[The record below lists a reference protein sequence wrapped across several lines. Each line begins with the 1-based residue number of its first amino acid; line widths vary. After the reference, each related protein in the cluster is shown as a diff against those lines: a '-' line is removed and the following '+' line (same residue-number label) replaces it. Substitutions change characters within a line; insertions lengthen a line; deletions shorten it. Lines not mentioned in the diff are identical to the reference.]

1 MQNVRERKSEKFLSV
16 KKITMNKIGLN
27 FPLIIK
33 KYRMTGYL
41 LFTLFFGM
49 VANGFSQTLT
59 SIEFDQSEGLKVK
72 SFNGF
77 QQPGYDMP
85 LVSFE
90 LNGIVVNSLQGKK
103 NGYSTTIEEKMVVE
117 YTPVPYKVGLKA
129 EVTFRNISADTLSMA
144 NVVPFGASPRHV
156 YITGHGKN
164 ALSRSHLFRPGY
176 EPVNV
181 LLPDNAWEL
190 GFSVLNVDNGNSIS
204 ALMRRDKATAK
215 NTICRRFENIIYPG
229 GEITYNL
236 WLEDYIGTWQEGLQ
250 RVFQER
256 MLYDVEP
263 GTFDNSIFE
272 RDDLKWIRKAWVG
285 HFVSSWHNYF
295 FDRQT
300 SRYSFT
306 DFQKRMSRFYG
317 GDDYVI
323 LWHGFPMLGIDQRN
337 QWDMFCSQPGG
348 VAALNS
354 LFGELSKA
362 GTPVFTAYKPWDLPA
377 GSEQLFN
384 STRREDHFEG
394 LAKITRE
401 TSLLG
406 VMYDTRSESNTA
418 MQQAMDEVTDGFVI
432 FPEGMSVPKNM
443 QKCVVGRVHGALTY
457 PPFLNL
463 NKLIKPEF
471 AIFRQ
476 IILDNKMVK
485 RDVSISYFNGYGVEI
500 HLRVPVET
508 DWMNDFYSYLGQAK
522 RILED
527 NAENFISGKLS
538 PLIPTTTDSV
548 WVNQWSSQ
556 DKDVYTI
563 YSTKSAGFNQLL
575 FEVTPEPGFHFVDL
589 WNHREIQPERVG
601 GKHLIGTEIASFNPE
616 LLGTSGEGSVGCIV
630 RFPELI
636 QFQPGK
642 KEGEWNIETGK
653 KGMLKIWNGKPA
665 YGKQPLI
672 IEANGAVSFSQK
684 QLGNDAGDIVIQLF
698 NDDCLL
704 DERIISGNIQ
714 EVNEIAEILE
724 SKSKV
729 QFFKTEALEA
739 ALNIE
744 KDSMLVLSK
753 TGYKIRIIPLDNS
766 ALEVIEVPSGKSQ
779 VKLYPVWGAYEGDI
793 LVELLENEKV
803 ISSGKMNIPYG
814 SPRLISQ
821 VAKTEPA
828 ATVPVGMVAIPG
840 GEFKFEFEQVNWDI
854 KYPEQN
860 KGKTVQMPAYFM
872 DKHPVTNQ
880 QYKKFLDATGYRP
893 ADAENFLKHWENGKI
908 PAGQENFP
916 LVYVSIE
923 DAQAYAKWAGKRLP
937 TELEWQYA
945 AQTSEGNLY
954 PWGNEADSTGL
965 KCNPGN
971 GIPHAVGSFPE
982 GENPW
987 GLQDLTGCVWQL
999 TSDVYAN
1006 SLMTFVML
1014 KGGSYFAPKASW
1026 WYVKSGQLPLT
1037 HRQQLYQVSPG
1048 YERAASI
1055 GFRCV
1060 KDKK

>member
-1 MQNVRERKSEKFLSV
+1 
-16 KKITMNKIGLN
+16 MNRNGLN
-27 FPLIIK
+27 FLLSIK
-33 KYRMTGYL
+33 NYRITGYL
-41 LFTLFFGM
+41 LFMLFFGM
-49 VANGFSQTLT
+49 VSNGFSQTLT
-59 SIEFDQSEGLKVK
+59 SIEFDQSDGLKVK

-77 QQPGYDMP
+77 QQPGYEMP

-90 LNGIVVNSLQGKK
+90 LNGILVNSSQGKK
-103 NGYSTTIEEKMVVE
+103 TGHSTTIDEKIVVG
-117 YTPVPYKVGLKA
+117 YKPVPYQVGLKA
-129 EVTFRNISADTLSMA
+129 EITFRNISADTLSLA
-144 NVVPFGASPRHV
+144 NVVPFGASPNHV

-204 ALMRRDKATAK
+204 ALIRRDKSSAQ
-215 NTICRRFENIIYPG
+215 NMLSRRFENIIYPG
-229 GEITYNL
+229 GEITYYL
-236 WLEDYIGTWQEGLQ
+236 WLEDYIGTWQEGLR

-295 FDRQT
+295 FNRQNN
-300 SRYSFT
+300 RYVFEE
-306 DFQKRMSRFYG
+306 FQERMNKFYG

-337 QWDMFCSQPGG
+337 QWDMFRSQPGG
-348 VAALNS
+348 ITALNS

-377 GSEQLFN
+377 ASEQLFN

-401 TSLLG
+401 SGLLG
-406 VMYDTRSESNTA
+406 VMYDTRSESNVA

-443 QKCVVGRVHGALTY
+443 QKCMVGRVHGALTY

-471 AIFRQ
+471 SIFRQ
-476 IILDNKMVK
+476 IILDNKLVK
-485 RDVSISYFNGYGVEI
+485 RDVAISYFNGYGVEI

-508 DWMNDFYSYLGQAK
+508 DWMDDFYSYLGQTK

-527 NAENFISGKLS
+527 NVENFISGKLS

-548 WVNQWSSQ
+548 WVNQWSHQ

-563 YSTKSAGFNQLL
+563 YSTKSSGFNQLL
-575 FEVTPEPGFHFVDL
+575 FEVSPEQGYHFVDL
-589 WNHREIQPERVG
+589 WNHREIKPERVG
-601 GKHLIGTEIASFNPE
+601 GKYLVGTDIASFNPK

-630 RFPELI
+630 RFSELMQIQPE
-636 QFQPGK
+636 K
-642 KEGEWNIETGK
+642 KETEWNIETRA
-653 KGMLKIWNGKPA
+653 KGVLKIWNGKPA
-665 YGKQPLI
+665 YDKQPLVM
-672 IEANGAVSFSQK
+672 EANGTVSFSQK
-684 QLGNDAGDIVIQLF
+684 QLGNEDGDIIIQLF
-698 NDDCLL
+698 DGDNLL
-704 DERIISGNIQ
+704 DERIIPGKHQ
-714 EVNEIAEILE
+714 EEIESTEILE
-724 SKSKV
+724 LKDKV
-729 QFFKTEALEA
+729 QAFNTEILEA
-739 ALNIE
+739 AINIE
-744 KDSMLVLSK
+744 KDSISVFSEA
-753 TGYKIRIIPLDNS
+753 GDKIRIVPLDNS
-766 ALEVIEVPSGKSQ
+766 NLDVMEVSSGNQ
-779 VKLYPVWGAYEGDI
+779 RVKLYPVWGAYEGDI

-828 ATVPVGMVAIPG
+828 TTVPPGMVEIPA
-840 GEFKFEFEQVNWDI
+840 GEFEVTFEQVNWDI
-854 KYPEQN
+854 NYPEQN
-860 KGKTVQMPAYFM
+860 KGKTLQMPGYFM

-880 QYKKFLDATGYRP
+880 QYKKFLDATGYQP

-916 LVYVSIE
+916 VVHVSIE
-923 DAQAYAKWAGKRLP
+923 DAQAYTKWAGKRLP

-945 AQTSEGNLY
+945 AQTSEGRLY
-954 PWGNEADSTGL
+954 PWGSEADSTGV

-982 GENPW
+982 GENPL

-999 TSDVYAN
+999 TNDVYAN

-1026 WYVKSGQLPLT
+1026 WYVKSGQLPLM
-1037 HRQQLYQVSPG
+1037 HRQQLYQVSAG
-1048 YERAASI
+1048 YERAATI

-1060 KDKK
+1060 KDSFY

>member
-1 MQNVRERKSEKFLSV
+1 
-16 KKITMNKIGLN
+16 MNKIGLIFLLN
-27 FPLIIK
+27 IK
-33 KYRMTGYL
+33 NYCKTGYL
-41 LFTLFFGM
+41 LFTLFF
-49 VANGFSQTLT
+49 VITINGFSQTLT
-59 SIEFDQSEGLKVK
+59 SLEFDPSEGLKVK

-77 QQPGYDMP
+77 QQPGYEMP
-85 LVSFE
+85 LVSLE
-90 LNGIVVNSLQGKK
+90 LNGTLVNSSQGKK
-103 NGYSTTIEEKMVVE
+103 NGLSAVIDEKIVVE
-117 YTPVPYKVGLKA
+117 YIPVPFEVGLKA
-129 EVTFRNISADTLSMA
+129 EVTFRNVSADTLSLA

-156 YITGHGKN
+156 YITGYGKN
-164 ALSRSHLFRPGY
+164 ALSRSHLFRPDY

-215 NTICRRFENIIYPG
+215 NTLCRRFENIIYPG

-236 WLEDYIGTWQEGLQ
+236 WLEDYIGAWQEGLR

-295 FDRQT
+295 FDRQNN
-300 SRYSFT
+300 RYAFA
-306 DFQKRMSRFYG
+306 DFQKRMSGFYG

-337 QWDMFCSQPGG
+337 QWDMFRSQSGG
-348 VAALNS
+348 TTALNS
-354 LFGELSKA
+354 LFGELTKT

-377 GSEQLFN
+377 GSEQLYN

-401 TSLLG
+401 TGLLG
-406 VMYDTRSESNTA
+406 VMYDTRSESNVA

-463 NKLIKPEF
+463 NKLIEPEF

-476 IILDNKMVK
+476 IILDNKLVK
-485 RDVSISYFNGYGVEI
+485 RDVSTSFFNGYGVEI

-508 DWMNDFYSYLGQAK
+508 DWMNDFYSYLGK
-522 RILED
+522 TTRILED

-538 PLIPTTTDSV
+538 PLIPTTTDSI
-548 WVNQWSSQ
+548 WVNQWSHQ
-556 DKDVYTI
+556 NKDVYTI

-575 FEVTPEPGFHFVDL
+575 FEVSPEPGYHFVDL
-589 WNHREIQPERVG
+589 WNHREVMPERVG

-636 QFQPGK
+636 QIQPGK
-642 KEGEWNIETGK
+642 KAAEWNIETRE
-653 KGMLKIWNGKPA
+653 KGILKIWNGKPV
-665 YGKQPLI
+665 YDKQPLVM
-672 IEANGAVSFSQK
+672 EANGTVSFSRK
-684 QLGNDAGDIVIQLF
+684 QLGSDAGNIIVQF
-698 NDDCLL
+698 FKGDYLL
-704 DERIISGNIQ
+704 DERVIPGNNQ
-714 EVNEIAEILE
+714 APDELAEILE
-724 SKSKV
+724 SKNKV
-729 QFFKTEALEA
+729 QAFSNEVLDAFLD
-739 ALNIE
+739 IE
-744 KDSMLVLSK
+744 KDSISVFSK
-753 TGYKIRIIPLDNS
+753 AGDKIRIIPQDNS
-766 ALEVIEVPSGKSQ
+766 NLEVIEVPSGKSQ
-779 VKLYPVWGAYEGDI
+779 VKLFPVWGAYEGDI
-793 LVELLENEKV
+793 LVVLLENEKV

-821 VAKTEPA
+821 VFKTEPA
-828 ATVPVGMVAIPG
+828 KNAHSGMVEIPG
-840 GEFKFEFEQVNWDI
+840 GKFKVEFEQVNWDI

-860 KGKTVQMPAYFM
+860 KGKTVQMPGYFM

-880 QYKKFLDATGYRP
+880 QYKKFVDATGYRP
-893 ADAENFLKHWENGKI
+893 ADAENFLKHWKNGKI
-908 PAGQENFP
+908 PEGQENFP
-916 LVYVSIE
+916 VVYVSIE

-945 AQTSEGNLY
+945 AQTSEGHLY
-954 PWGNEADSTGL
+954 PWGNEADTTGV

-971 GIPHAVGSFPE
+971 GIPHAAGSFPE
-982 GENPW
+982 GENPF

-999 TSDVYAN
+999 TNDVYAN
-1006 SLMTFVML
+1006 SLMTFVIL

-1037 HRQQLYQVSPG
+1037 HRQQLYQVSAG
-1048 YERAASI
+1048 YERAATI

-1060 KDKK
+1060 MDAALKNGSE